1 MNEGNV
7 LARFEGFVECPC
19 FSGRAQI
26 SVTSEGFAAST
37 PVDDLVVPF
46 ELIKGVSFVDYA
58 ISLDTSLG
66 IVRLSRLG
74 REAEWLYD
82 KLLGA
87 FNDAVAKA
95 FMVEGLCAFE
105 AKGRYAAS
113 EGGNSFGGPCVARVY
128 DDCALLLAPDANARR
143 IPFCFVSDLSKGDWS
158 LTFSLS
164 TGESYAVSHMGR
176 DLDNFERVAVGKLQA
191 LRERTT
197 QWHAQLASLQAV
209 EAVAARRLMLIGAAA
224 FASDLAQMAPG
235 LLKGIEDKLAASR
248 IAAYYP
254 WLKRIAGGLEYAVG
268 ANPPELAEKGGSKA
282 AVTPAGDVVPGA
294 AAALVGDNVLP
305 ADPAM
310 ESVEGEEE
318 PSPIVWVVAP
328 VGGGRLAAVELALAD
343 GEAAATYL
351 YRVEGAWR
359 SFVLQVSRALE
370 AAKFERGP
378 VFLPDEDLARHDH
391 AAEAMLV
398 ARTPSLQLLRRCFVG
413 RAIHS
418 SEQRW
423 IGDIEKA
430 LLG

>member
-1 MNEGNV
+1 MNAGSV
-7 LARFEGFVECPC
+7 LARFEGFVECPQ

-26 SVTSEGFAAST
+26 SVASEGLTASAA
-37 PVDDLVVPF
+37 VDDCVVPF
-46 ELIKGVSFVDYA
+46 ELIREVSFSDYA

-66 IVRLSRLG
+66 TVRLSRLG
-74 REAEWLYD
+74 REAEWLHD

-87 FNDAVAKA
+87 LNDAVAKS
-95 FMVEGLCAFE
+95 FMVEGSCAFE

-113 EGGNSFGGPCVARVY
+113 EGGDSFGGPCVVRVY
-128 DDCALLLAPDANARR
+128 DDCALLLTSDANARR

-176 DLDNFERVAVGKLQA
+176 DLENFERVAVGKLQA

-197 QWHAQLASLQAV
+197 QWHAQLASLQAM
-209 EAVAARRLMLIGAAA
+209 EAAAARRLMLIGTAA

-235 LLKGIEDKLAASR
+235 LLRGIEEKVAGSR

-254 WLKRIAGGLEYAVG
+254 WLKRIAGGAEYAIG
-268 ANPPELAEKGGSKA
+268 ANPPELAEEGEID
-282 AVTPAGDVVPGA
+282 PA
-294 AAALVGDNVLP
+294 AASMGDCSLLT
-305 ADPAM
+305 DPM
-310 ESVEGEEE
+310 TEPVEGEGE
-318 PSPIVWVVAP
+318 PSPIIWVIAP
-328 VGGGRLAAVELALAD
+328 VDGGRFAAVELALAD

-359 SFVLQVSRALE
+359 SFALQVGRALE

-378 VFLPDEDLARHDH
+378 VLLPDEDLARHAH

-398 ARTPSLQLLRRCFVG
+398 ARTPSLRMLRRCLAG

-423 IGDIEKA
+423 LGDIEKA
-430 LLG
+430 LL